1 MMEPVVIAGAGP
13 VGMVTA
19 LLLARHGVPTIILEA
34 QAQRHAEG
42 SRSICVQRDVL
53 DILERVG
60 LGAVVADAG
69 VTWTRGR
76 TYYREEQVLEITFP
90 EIGDSAFPPFVN
102 TPQSIVELL
111 LEQRVLAEPLVEL
124 WWDHPVIGVA
134 QDDDRV
140 YVTTPHGELTGS
152 HLVAADGA
160 RSATRELLGLSFAGV
175 SFPDKFLIA
184 DIRAKLGFAAPERR
198 FFFDPVWNPGRQVLL
213 HPQPHDVWRI
223 DWQVPDDFDLAAERA
238 SGGLDK
244 RIRAVVGDKDYDI
257 VWLSVYRF
265 HQRRVPTMRVGRV
278 LLAGD
283 AAHAMSPFGARGLN
297 SGICDADNAAWKI
310 ALDRAG
316 RAGPGLLESYDLER
330 GAAADEN
337 LRVTGDTMRFLV
349 PQTDEERAHRVDVLT
364 RAVEDPGARVE
375 IDSGKLAEPF
385 WYNDS
390 PLTTPFRTFA
400 PFPTEPGVARPP
412 VPGVL
417 CPDGRLDAGMR
428 LRERVGPGFVVLTHW
443 CRWQPTDAWER
454 ELTGRPVELSDEED
468 DHLAKSLRLPPR
480 SVAVVR
486 PDGHLAAVIHEPHD
500 GSPIGPLVTAA
511 LRRAVGWGSADA
523 AT

>member
-1 MMEPVVIAGAGP
+1 MDPVLVAGAGP
-13 VGMVTA
+13 VGMVSA
-19 LLLARHGVPTIILEA
+19 LLLARHGVPCVLLEA
-34 QAQRHAEG
+34 QPHRTAEG

-60 LGAVVADAG
+60 LGAQVADVG

-76 TYYREEQVLEITFP
+76 TYYREHQVLEITFP
-90 EIGDSAFPPFVN
+90 EVGDSAFPPFVN

-111 LEQRVLAEPLVEL
+111 LEQRVSEEPLVEL
-124 WWDHPVIGVA
+124 RWDHAVTGVT
-134 QDDDRV
+134 QDGDGVRV
-140 YVTTPHGELTGS
+140 ATTHGELAGT
-152 HLVAADGA
+152 HLIAADGP
-160 RSATRELLGLSFAGV
+160 RSATRELLGLPFAGV

-184 DIRAKLGFAAPERR
+184 DIRAELGFAVPERR

-213 HPQPHDVWRI
+213 HPQPGGVWRI

-238 SGGLDK
+238 GGGLDK
-244 RIRAVVGDKDYDI
+244 RIRAVVGDKDYEI

-265 HQRRVPTMRVGRV
+265 HQRRVPAMRIGRV

-283 AAHAMSPFGARGLN
+283 AAHSMSPFGARGLN

-316 RAGPGLLESYDLER
+316 CAGPELLESYDAER
-330 GAAADEN
+330 GAAAAEN
-337 LRVTGDTMRFLV
+337 LRVTDETMRFLV
-349 PQTDEERAHRVDVLT
+349 PQSEAERAHRVDVLT
-364 RAVEDPGARVE
+364 RSVDDPEARKE

-385 WYNDS
+385 WYTGS
-390 PLTTPFRTFA
+390 PLTTPARTFL

-417 CPDGRLDAGMR
+417 CPDGRLDRGMR
-428 LRERVGPGFVVLTHW
+428 LRELVGPGFVVLANW
-443 CRWQPTDAWER
+443 CPWWPADEDER
-454 ELTGRPVELSDEED
+454 ALTGLPVLLDQEED
-468 DHLAKSLRLPPR
+468 DHLAKALRLPPR
-480 SVAVVR
+480 SLAIVR
-486 PDGHLAAVIHEPHD
+486 PDGHLAAVLHEPRE
-500 GSPIGPLVTAA
+500 GPIAPLVTAA
-511 LRRAVGWGSADA
+511 LRRATGWGAGPA